1 MKKLS
6 LFENFLFLINSVSA
20 FLFLLSLVIPYVKP
34 TFLSYFSIL
43 GLFSPIIITVN
54 ILFLFF
60 WIAKLKRHFLLSL
73 FVLLIGNDSVRNFIN
88 FSNNSRFAD
97 ENKIS
102 LISYNVRLFNL
113 YDWIK
118 VDNVNLKIQNF
129 LMEKNFDI
137 ICLQEYQNSDFF
149 LDPYPYK
156 YENLRGDK
164 LKYGQAIFS
173 KYPIISKGSLNFE
186 SRSNNAIFSD
196 IKINN
201 DTIRVYNVHLESF
214 SLGNQIALTDMSN
227 GNDKIFKNLSNTF
240 IEQEKQLSIL
250 KKSISKSPHKVI
262 VSGDFN
268 NTAFSYV
275 YKSLINNLKDCFKEK
290 GNGFGITFNYN
301 FIPLRIDF
309 ILIDFGLKV
318 NRFKTY
324 KIDYS
329 DHEPIYSEIIF

>member
-201 DTIRVYNVHLESF
+201 ETKKINFINIEVEDIKNFEISRDTHIYLQVLLNNNSEYFTF
-214 SLGNQIALTDMSN
+214 SWIKKYGPIILRENN
-227 GNDKIFKNLSNTF
+227 NDKLEDELFTEYLQSGIESNQFSFNEKNFK
-240 IEQEKQLSIL
+240 I
-250 KKSISKSPHKVI
+250 
-262 VSGDFN
+262 
-268 NTAFSYV
+268 AYW
-275 YKSLINNLKDCFKEK
+275 YK
-290 GNGFGITFNYN
+290 
-301 FIPLRIDF
+301 
-309 ILIDFGLKV
+309 
-318 NRFKTY
+318 
-324 KIDYS
+324 
-329 DHEPIYSEIIF
+329 